1 MYIIN
6 NEVIFHSFS
15 RIQLIFFIDLLHY
28 IYHLVSVVYTIYISK
43 KTNVNFLLKPL
54 GMAGK
59 SNTDQLLVDQIVD
72 TVNDLINEMIKPVF
86 EKDEARKVDN
96 IVYIGSCD

>member
-1 MYIIN
+1 MYCSCI
-6 NEVIFHSFS
+6 SFKEKCK
-15 RIQLIFFIDLLHY
+15 FI
-28 IYHLVSVVYTIYISK
+28 
-43 KTNVNFLLKPL
+43 LKPL

-59 SNTDQLLVDQIVD
+59 TNTDQLLMDQIVD

-96 IVYIGSCD
+96 IVYIIDHDTKKVPQLYPY

>member
-1 MYIIN
+1 MYIIY
-6 NEVIFHSFS
+6 NEVIFLSFT
-15 RIQLIFFIDLLHY
+15 RIQLIFFIGFLHY
-28 IYHLVSVVYTIYISK
+28 IYHLVLVYFKEK
-43 KTNVNFLLKPL
+43 KNVNFLLKPL

-72 TVNDLINEMIKPVF
+72 TVNDLINDMIKPVF